1 MAKMRTWKYEP
12 SVQQWHELLKGAE
25 IKVNAAA
32 ACRITTTLYKKNQI
46 FVFAVLGFSAIT
58 AACRITTTLY
68 KKNQTFVFAVLGFS
82 AITAAACRIT
92 TTLYKKNQTFV
103 FAVLG
108 FSAITAAASTLLPHH

>member
-1 MAKMRTWKYEP
+1 M
-12 SVQQWHELLKGAE
+12 QQWHELLKGAE

-32 ACRITTTLYKKNQI
+32 ACRIT
-46 FVFAVLGFSAIT
+46 S
-58 AACRITTTLY
+58 TLY

-82 AITAAACRIT
+82 AVTAAACRIT